1 MLFELGFFFLWMGDS
16 LSIKYLRVCLI
27 SPFAV
32 RDCAAHLTGVLDQ
45 VADVFRAAAAYYF
58 ALIVSDR
65 MNTERQV
72 KIFRED
78 QEMIYVIDRTGKIVS
93 NRYIERESND
103 HWDEDSPSY
112 SKYGGYNGW
121 DDNTIDEAF
130 DGNPELTWNVD

>member
-58 ALIVSDR
+58 ALLVSDR

-78 QEMIYVIDRTGKIVS
+78 PEMIYVLYVNKVLLLRKNLYNLTEAKS
-93 NRYIERESND
+93 KAAQCRRRY
-103 HWDEDSPSY
+103 
-112 SKYGGYNGW
+112 
-121 DDNTIDEAF
+121 T
-130 DGNPELTWNVD
+130 